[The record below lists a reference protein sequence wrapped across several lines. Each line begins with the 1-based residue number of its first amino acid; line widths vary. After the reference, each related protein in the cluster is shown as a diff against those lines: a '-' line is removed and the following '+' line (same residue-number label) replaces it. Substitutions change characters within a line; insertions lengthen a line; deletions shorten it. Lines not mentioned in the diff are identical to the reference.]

1 MKLFQDIVSLLSVL
15 LLAGL
20 FAGYSSKGPGAPAA
34 SSDPKEVGQ
43 RASWLG

>member
-1 MKLFQDIVSLLSVL
+1 MKLSKILVSLLSVL

-20 FAGYSSKGPGAPAA
+20 FAGYSSKGPDAPAA
-34 SSDPKEVGQ
+34 CSDPKEVGQ